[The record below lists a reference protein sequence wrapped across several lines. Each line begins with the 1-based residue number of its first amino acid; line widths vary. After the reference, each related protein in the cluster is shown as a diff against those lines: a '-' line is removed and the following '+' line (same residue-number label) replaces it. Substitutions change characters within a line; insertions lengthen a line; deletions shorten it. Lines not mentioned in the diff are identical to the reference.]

1 MTTLSGKQWRELV
14 HEPPIDPE
22 LPIVDAHHHVWD
34 ASPLPDIEAYG
45 LDALLSDKAGSG
57 HNIVATVSVDCR
69 TNYRDTGP
77 EHLRLLGET
86 EYIERIANEANR
98 RGGRYAGAC
107 AAIVAT
113 ANLLDGA
120 AVGEVLDMHRALSG
134 RVRGIRL
141 LTAFDESFPA
151 PPGRTPGIPDRTPG
165 MIMRSDFREGFAE
178 LVKRGMTY
186 DAWVFHPQLDEVID
200 LARAFPTARIILNHL
215 GGPIVGGRYGDD
227 KLAAFADWRRRI
239 TAVAA
244 CNNVVLKVGGLN
256 MKHAG
261 VSAIGRERPRTSI
274 ENAAAQRDYIL
285 AGVEA
290 FGPARCMFMSN
301 FPVDMRGI
309 SYTVLWNV
317 FKLVTQGFSAHE
329 RSDMF
334 ANVAA
339 RTYDIRLPANVAP
352 IAPALARGGR

>member
-1 MTTLSGKQWRELV
+1 MTTLSGKQWRDLV
-14 HEPPIDPE
+14 QEPPIDPD

-34 ASPLPDIEAYG
+34 ESPLPGIEAYG
-45 LDALLSDKAGSG
+45 QDALLSDKAGSG
-57 HNIVATVSVDCR
+57 HNVVATVSVDCR

-77 EHLRLLGET
+77 EHLRVLGET

-107 AAIVAT
+107 ASIVPT

-120 AVGEVLDMHRALSG
+120 AVGEVLDKHRELSG

-151 PPGRTPGIPDRTPG
+151 PPGRTPGLPDRAPG
-165 MIMRSDFREGFAE
+165 MIMRPDFREGFAE
-178 LVKRGMTY
+178 LVKRDMTY
-186 DAWVFHPQLDEVID
+186 DAWVFQPQLDEVID

-227 KLAAFADWRRRI
+227 KQAAFADWKRRI
-239 TAVAA
+239 TSVAA
-244 CNNVVLKVGGLN
+244 CGNIVLKVGGLN
-256 MKHAG
+256 MKFAG
-261 VSAIGRERPRTSI
+261 VGAIGLERPRTSI
-274 ENAAAQRDYIL
+274 ENAVFQRDYIL
-285 AGVEA
+285 AAIEA

-317 FKLVTQGFSAHE
+317 FKLVTQGFSTHE

-334 ANVAA
+334 ADVAV
-339 RTYDIRLPANVAP
+339 RTYDVPLPAYVATT
-352 IAPALARGGR
+352 APV

>member
-1 MTTLSGKQWRELV
+1 MTTLSGKQWRDLV
-14 HEPPIDPE
+14 HELPIDPD

-45 LDALLSDKAGSG
+45 PDALLSDKAGSG

-69 TNYRDTGP
+69 ANYRDTGP
-77 EHLRLLGET
+77 QHLRILGET
-86 EYIERIANEANR
+86 EYIERVANEANR

-107 AAIVAT
+107 AAIVPT

-120 AVGEVLDMHRALSG
+120 AVGEMLDMHRELSG
-134 RVRGIRL
+134 RVSGIRL

-151 PPGRTPGIPDRTPG
+151 PPGRAPGIPERTPG
-165 MIMRSDFREGFAE
+165 MIMRSDFRAGFAE
-178 LVKRGMTY
+178 LVKRDMTY
-186 DAWVFHPQLDEVID
+186 DAWVFQPQLDEVID
-200 LARAFPTARIILNHL
+200 LARAFPTTRIILNHL
-215 GGPIVGGRYGDD
+215 GGPIIGGRYGGD
-227 KLAAFADWRRRI
+227 KQAAFADWKRRI
-239 TAVAA
+239 IAVAA
-244 CNNVVLKVGGLN
+244 CDNIVLKVGGLN
-256 MKHAG
+256 MKIAG

-274 ENAAAQRDYIL
+274 ENAAVQRDYIL

-290 FGPARCMFMSN
+290 FGPDRCMFFSN

-339 RTYDIRLPANVAP
+339 RTYGIRLPAGVAP
-352 IAPALARGGR
+352 TAPV

>member
-1 MTTLSGKQWRELV
+1 MTTLSGKQWRDLV
-14 HEPPIDPE
+14 QEVAIDPR
-22 LPIVDAHHHVWD
+22 LPIIDAHHHVWD

-45 LDALLSDKAGSG
+45 PDAFLSEKAGSG

-69 TNYRDTGP
+69 TNYRNTGP
-77 EHLRLLGET
+77 ERLRILGET
-86 EYIERIANEANR
+86 EYIERVANEATR

-107 AAIVAT
+107 AAIIPT

-120 AVGEVLDMHRALSG
+120 AVGEMLDMHRELSG

-151 PPGRTPGIPDRTPG
+151 PPTRTSGMLPERTPG

-178 LVKRGMTY
+178 LVKREMTY
-186 DAWVFHPQLDEVID
+186 DAWVFQPQLDEVID

-215 GGPIVGGRYGDD
+215 GGPIVGGRHGDD
-227 KLAAFADWRRRI
+227 KQAAFADWKRRI
-239 TAVAA
+239 SAVAA
-244 CNNVVLKVGGLN
+244 CDNIVLKVGGLN

-274 ENAAAQRDYIL
+274 ENAALQRDYIL
-285 AGVEA
+285 TGVEA
-290 FGPARCMFMSN
+290 FGPARCMFFSN

-329 RSDMF
+329 RADMF

-339 RTYDIRLPANVAP
+339 RTYGIPLATSVAP
-352 IAPALARGGR
+352 TAAA

>member
-1 MTTLSGKQWRELV
+1 MTTLSAKQWRDLV
-14 HEPPIDPE
+14 HELPIDPD

-45 LDALLSDKAGSG
+45 PDALLFDKADSG

-69 TNYRDTGP
+69 ANYLNTGP

-86 EYIERIANEANR
+86 EYIESVANEANR

-107 AAIVAT
+107 AAIVPT

-120 AVGEVLDMHRALSG
+120 AVGEVLDMHRERSK

-151 PPGRTPGIPDRTPG
+151 PPGRTPGVPERRPG
-165 MIMRSDFREGFAE
+165 MIMRSDFRAGFAE
-178 LVKRGMTY
+178 LVKRDMTY
-186 DAWVFHPQLDEVID
+186 DAWVFQTQSDEVID

-215 GGPIVGGRYGDD
+215 GGPIIGGRYGDD
-227 KLAAFADWRRRI
+227 KQAAFADWKHRV

-244 CNNVVLKVGGLN
+244 CDNIVLKVGGLN

-274 ENAAAQRDYIL
+274 EHAAVQRDYIL
-285 AGVEA
+285 AGIEA
-290 FGPARCMFMSN
+290 FGPARCMFFSN

-317 FKLVTQGFSAHE
+317 FKLVTQGFSADE
-329 RSDMF
+329 RADMF

-339 RTYDIRLPANVAP
+339 RTYGIRILASGAATA
-352 IAPALARGGR
+352 APA

>member
-1 MTTLSGKQWRELV
+1 MTTLSAKQWRDLVQEL
-14 HEPPIDPE
+14 PIDPD

-34 ASPLPDIEAYG
+34 ASPLPDVEAYSP
-45 LDALLSDKAGSG
+45 DAFLSEKAGSG

-77 EHLRLLGET
+77 EHLRILGET
-86 EYIERIANEANR
+86 EYIERVANEANR

-107 AAIVAT
+107 AAIVPT

-120 AVGEVLDMHRALSG
+120 AVGEILDMHRELSG

-151 PPGRTPGIPDRTPG
+151 PPQRTSGMLPLRAPG
-165 MIMRSDFREGFAE
+165 MIMRSDFRAGFAE
-178 LVKRGMTY
+178 LVKRDMTY
-186 DAWVFHPQLDEVID
+186 DAWVFQHQLDEVID

-215 GGPIVGGRYGDD
+215 GGPIIGGRYGND
-227 KLAAFADWRRRI
+227 KQAAFADWKRRI

-244 CNNVVLKVGGLN
+244 CDNVVLKVGGLN
-256 MKHAG
+256 LKFAG

-274 ENAAAQRDYIL
+274 ETVAVQRDYIL
-285 AGVEA
+285 AGIEA
-290 FGPARCMFMSN
+290 FAPARCMFLSN

-317 FKLVTQGFSAHE
+317 FKLVTRGFSAHE

-339 RTYDIRLPANVAP
+339 RTYGINLPAGVAP
-352 IAPALARGGR
+352 TAATNA